1 MTRPEALNGG
11 AGTGK
16 HSGSA
21 HVALADPGRDAAGQC
36 EWWCRAGWPLSQRTD
51 RALSR
56 RGEHDGTT
64 GIYLGDFGLVG
75 QARVRGQ
82 RLQLP

>member
-1 MTRPEALNGG
+1 VTRPEALNGD
-11 AGTGK
+11 AGTGTY
-16 HSGSA
+16 SGSA
-21 HVALADPGRDAAGQC
+21 HVTLADPGRDAAGQC
-36 EWWCRAGWPLSQRTD
+36 EWWCRAGWPLNQRTG

-56 RGEHDGTT
+56 RGEHDDAT

-75 QARVRGQ
+75 QAGVRGQ